1 VEDRL
6 RSLPE
11 VAVRL
16 GISYATLTRWRKA
29 GTAPPAI
36 RVGARVYVRES
47 ELERWLAARP
57 EDGAGAA

>member
-6 RSLPE
+6 LPLPE
-11 VAVRL
+11 VAGRL
-16 GISYATLTRWRKA
+16 GISSATLNRWRKA

-36 RVGARVYVRES
+36 RVGARVYVRER
-47 ELERWLAARP
+47 ELERWLADRP